1 MDQAELLLRLVALGV
16 NDLRTPLATLGGF
29 ARTLASADLPEPH
42 ASYARTIEESG
53 LQIASIVEELN
64 LLARIVEG
72 RWQPLLAEA
81 SSRELIEEAAARFE
95 PGRVRVTGDAG
106 AAVLVDRPPTVRALT
121 ALTRATMR
129 HGALDE
135 GIEVVVAGPTIVL
148 APVEPNARPV
158 LAAEE
163 SRDFGA
169 GAAIRIVRALGG
181 ATRLE
186 GDRFEIVLPAAPSR

>member
-1 MDQAELLLRLVALGV
+1 MDQADLLLRLVALGV

-29 ARTLASADLPEPH
+29 ARTLASAGLPEPE
-42 ASYARTIEESG
+42 AGYARTIEESG
-53 LQIASIVEELN
+53 LQIASIVEDLN

-72 RWQPLLAEA
+72 RWQPLVAA
-81 SSRELIEEAAARFE
+81 VSSRELVEEAAARFE
-95 PGRVRVTGDAG
+95 PGRVRVAGDAG
-106 AAVLVDRPPTVRALT
+106 ATVHVDRGPTVRALA

-129 HGALDE
+129 HGALDD
-135 GIEVVVAGPTIVL
+135 GIEVFVAGPSVIL

-169 GAAIRIVRALGG
+169 GAALRIVQALGG
-181 ATRLE
+181 STRLD
-186 GDRFEIVLPAAPSR
+186 GDRFEIALPTA

>member
-29 ARTLASADLPEPH
+29 ARTLASAGLPEPE
-42 ASYARTIEESG
+42 AGYARTIEESG
-53 LQIASIVEELN
+53 LQIASIVEDLN

-72 RWQPLLAEA
+72 RWQPLLAEV
-81 SSRELIEEAAARFE
+81 SSRELVEEAAARFE
-95 PGRVRVTGDAG
+95 PGRVRVAGDAG
-106 AAVLVDRPPTVRALT
+106 APVRVDRGPTVRALA

-135 GIEVVVAGPTIVL
+135 GIDVLVVGPTVIL
-148 APVEPNARPV
+148 SPIEPNARPV
-158 LAAEE
+158 LAGEE

-169 GAAIRIVRALGG
+169 GAALRIVHALGG
-181 ATRLE
+181 STRLD
-186 GDRFEIVLPAAPSR
+186 GDRFELVLPAA